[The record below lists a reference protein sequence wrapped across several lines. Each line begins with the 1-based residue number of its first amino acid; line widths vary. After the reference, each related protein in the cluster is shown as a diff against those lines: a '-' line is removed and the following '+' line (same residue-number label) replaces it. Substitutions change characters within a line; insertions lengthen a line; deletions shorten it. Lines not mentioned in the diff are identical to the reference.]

1 MKKFNS
7 DNKYLG
13 WGLTAFC
20 VIAGAIVFYML
31 LQHGGVVVDGINALL
46 GILSPII
53 WGLVIAYLLWPL
65 TKLFERSV
73 FTPLLKKIA
82 PKKNGAVLARGLSVL
97 FSIVVALLCVAA
109 LLWLIIP
116 QLISSIESIIV
127 NSPEYYDTVTGWI
140 ERFFEDYPQL
150 ESVLLE
156 ATGNISD
163 SVLDWIKTA
172 VLPTMGK
179 VVTSVSAGVYSV
191 LRGVLDMLIGFVVAC
206 YVLFNTEEFGAKSKK
221 VLYSIFSIETAEK
234 IMSATRFADS
244 AFMGF
249 IRGKV
254 IDSLIIGIL
263 CYICCSLL
271 RMPYVVLI
279 SVIVG
284 VTNIIPVF
292 GPFIGAVPSA
302 LIILLVSPMKC
313 LIFVVFVIIL
323 QQIDGNIIGPKIL
336 GSSTGISGFWIM
348 FAILLGG
355 GLFGVIGMLLG
366 VPVFVVVYEGLRR
379 LVEHGLKKHGL
390 QTETAQYM
398 NIDAI
403 DQETKMPIR
412 HTEAEEKK
420 ASEPSGDSPENRK
433 Q

>member
-7 DNKYLG
+7 ENKYFA

-20 VIAGAIVFYML
+20 VIVGAILFFML
-31 LQHGGVVVDGINALL
+31 LQHGGVVVDGINTLI
-46 GILSPII
+46 GILSPIV

-73 FTPLLKKIA
+73 FTPLLKKA
-82 PKKNGAVLARGLSVL
+82 LPKKDTGKPARGLSVL
-97 FSIVVALLCVAA
+97 LSIIVALLCIAA
-109 LLWLIIP
+109 LMWLIIP
-116 QLISSIESIIV
+116 QVYTSIESIV
-127 NSPEYYDTVTGWI
+127 LNSQEYYDTVTAWI
-140 ERFFEDYPQL
+140 ERFFEDYPQI
-150 ESVLLE
+150 EQALLD
-156 ATGNISD
+156 ATGNMSD
-163 SVLDWIKTA
+163 SLMGWAKTA
-172 VLPTMGK
+172 LLPSLGTL
-179 VVTSVSAGVYSV
+179 VSSVSTGVYIV
-191 LRGVLDMLIGFVVAC
+191 LRGILDVLIGFVVAC

-234 IMSATRFADS
+234 ILSAIRFTDS

-390 QTETAQYM
+390 QTETAQYV

-403 DQETKMPIR
+403 DEKTKLPVR
-412 HTEAEEKK
+412 HNDAEVVVK
-420 ASEPSGDSPENRK
+420 PSGESPKNGK
-433 Q
+433 K

>member
-7 DNKYLG
+7 ENKYVA

-20 VIAGAIVFYML
+20 VIAGAILFYML
-31 LQHGGVVVDGINALL
+31 LQHGGNVMDGINTLL

-65 TKLFERSV
+65 TKMFERSV
-73 FTPLLKKIA
+73 FTPLLRKA
-82 PKKNGAVLARGLSVL
+82 LPKKDPSKPARAFSVFLS
-97 FSIVVALLCVAA
+97 IIVALLCIAA

-116 QLISSIESIIV
+116 QVYTSIESIV
-127 NSPEYYDTVTGWI
+127 LNSQEYYETITTWI
-140 ERFFEDYPQL
+140 ERFFEDYPQI
-150 ESVLLE
+150 EKTLLE
-156 ATGNISD
+156 ATGSMSGNLMEWAKST
-163 SVLDWIKTA
+163 L
-172 VLPTMGK
+172 LPSLGSL
-179 VVTSVSAGVYSV
+179 VTSVSAGVYMV
-191 LRGVLDMLIGFVVAC
+191 LRAILNVLIGFVVAC
-206 YVLFNTEEFGAKSKK
+206 YVLFNMEEFGAKAKK
-221 VLYSIFSIETAEK
+221 VLYSIFSIHASGN
-234 IMSATRFADS
+234 ILSALRFTDS

-263 CYICCSLL
+263 CYIVCSLL
-271 RMPYVVLI
+271 RMPYVVLV

-313 LIFVVFVIIL
+313 LIFIIFIIVL

-355 GLFGVIGMLLG
+355 GLFGVVGMLLG
-366 VPVFVVVYEGLRR
+366 VPVFVVVYEGIRR
-379 LVEHGLKKHGL
+379 LVHMGLKKHGL
-390 QTETAQYM
+390 QTETAQYV

-403 DQETKMPIR
+403 DEETKLPIR
-412 HTEAEEKK
+412 HVDTETDAK
-420 ASEPSGDSPENRK
+420 PSDNSSKNGK
-433 Q
+433 

>member
-7 DNKYLG
+7 ENKYLA
-13 WGLTAFC
+13 WGFTAFC

-31 LQHGGVVVDGINALL
+31 LQHGGVLVDTADMLI
-46 GILSPII
+46 GILSPIV
-53 WGLVIAYLLWPL
+53 WGLVIAYLLWPI

-73 FTPLLKKIA
+73 FAPLLKKVA
-82 PKKNGAVLARGLSVL
+82 PKKKSSKPARGLSVFL
-97 FSIVVALLCVAA
+97 SIIVALLCIVA
-109 LLWLIIP
+109 LMWLIIP
-116 QLISSIESIIV
+116 QVYTSIESIV
-127 NSPEYYDTVTGWI
+127 LNSQEYYETVVAWI
-140 ERFFEDYPQL
+140 ERFFEDYPEI
-150 ESVLLE
+150 ESTLLE
-156 ATGNISD
+156 ATG
-163 SVLDWIKTA
+163 SVSGNLLEWAKSTL
-172 VLPTMGK
+172 LPSLGSL
-179 VVTSVSAGVYSV
+179 VTSVSAGVYMV
-191 LRGVLDMLIGFVVAC
+191 LRAILNVLIGFVVAC
-206 YVLFNTEEFGAKSKK
+206 YVLFNMEEFGAKAKK
-221 VLYSIFSIETAEK
+221 VLYSIFSIHTSEK
-234 IMSATRFADS
+234 ILRAIRFTDS

-263 CYICCSLL
+263 CYIGCSLL
-271 RMPYVVLI
+271 RMPYVVLV

-292 GPFIGAVPSA
+292 GPFIGAVPTA

-313 LIFVVFVIIL
+313 LIFIIFIIVL

-355 GLFGVIGMLLG
+355 GLFGVVGMLLG
-366 VPVFVVVYEGLRR
+366 VPVFVVVYEGIRR
-379 LVEHGLKKHGL
+379 LVHAGLRKHGL
-390 QTETAQYM
+390 QTETAQYV

-403 DQETKMPIR
+403 DEETKLPVR
-412 HTEAEEKK
+412 QLHTEADET
-420 ASEPSGDSPENRK
+420 PSDTSPKNGK

>member
-7 DNKYLG
+7 ENKYFA

-20 VIAGAIVFYML
+20 VIVGAILFFML
-31 LQHGGVVVDGINALL
+31 LQHGGVVVDGINTLI
-46 GILSPII
+46 GILSPIV

-73 FTPLLKKIA
+73 FTPLLKKA
-82 PKKNGAVLARGLSVL
+82 LPKKDTGKPARGLSVL
-97 FSIVVALLCVAA
+97 LSIIVALLCIAA
-109 LLWLIIP
+109 LMWLIIP
-116 QLISSIESIIV
+116 QVYTSIESIV
-127 NSPEYYDTVTGWI
+127 LNSQEYYDTVTAWI
-140 ERFFEDYPQL
+140 ERFFEDYPQI
-150 ESVLLE
+150 EQALLD
-156 ATGNISD
+156 ATGNMSD
-163 SVLDWIKTA
+163 SLMGWAKTA
-172 VLPTMGK
+172 LLPSLGTL
-179 VVTSVSAGVYSV
+179 VSSVSTGVYIV
-191 LRGVLDMLIGFVVAC
+191 LRGILDVLIGFVVAC

-234 IMSATRFADS
+234 ILSAIRFTDS

-249 IRGKV
+249 IRGKM

-390 QTETAQYM
+390 QTETAQYV

-403 DQETKMPIR
+403 DEKTKLPVR
-412 HTEAEEKK
+412 HNDAEVVVK
-420 ASEPSGDSPENRK
+420 PSGESPKNGK
-433 Q
+433 K